1 MRMTI
6 DAESV
11 TALRHKLTE
20 AFGDAIAFMRIQP
33 IEHARKM
40 KVCICLTSS
49 SVSGLMAVIMHD
61 VQCAEFG
68 RVTRF

>member
-1 MRMTI
+1 
-6 DAESV
+6 
-11 TALRHKLTE
+11 
-20 AFGDAIAFMRIQP
+20 
-33 IEHARKM
+33 M